1 MRQRP
6 PGNPV
11 RAAFRSL
18 SAVRSVFRWAFP
30 SAWRSAA
37 PSAFRQDQS
46 SARPAYPLAVPGR
59 SAPPGG
65 SGIRLRPGRPS
76 RSCRPRQ
83 SSIPTPLCLLRQWCR
98 RGHPLRR
105 YRSDPPLRTTPPR
118 NPAPPCA
125 GRQTAPCS
133 RQAGTGQPPARPRG
147 TYPSVLYTGVFSCVH
162 PFRTLPASLSAGALQ
177 GTRPFPP
184 PLYQYTRSMS
194 TVLRIFVQFAVSP
207 CVRRC
212 TAGRNGRNGRD
223 VGGFLKEAPK
233 PPRTFLDY
241 GLTGGGVDSGKAG
254 VPPAKPE
261 EPVSRKH
268 SQCRAR
274 SIPGDARDEA
284 PCMK

>member
-1 MRQRP
+1 M
-6 PGNPV
+6 
-11 RAAFRSL
+11 
-18 SAVRSVFRWAFP
+18 
-30 SAWRSAA
+30 
-37 PSAFRQDQS
+37 
-46 SARPAYPLAVPGR
+46 
-59 SAPPGG
+59 
-65 SGIRLRPGRPS
+65 
-76 RSCRPRQ
+76 
-83 SSIPTPLCLLRQWCR
+83 
-98 RGHPLRR
+98 RR
-105 YRSDPPLRTTPPR
+105 YRSDPPSRTTPPR

-194 TVLRIFVQFAVSP
+194 TALRIFVQFAVPP

-212 TAGRNGRNGRD
+212 TAGRDGRNGRD

-241 GLTGGGVDSGKAG
+241 GLTGGGFDSDKAG
-254 VPPAKPE
+254 VPRQRPKNRFPASIASAASGSVPGYLHGRVCKC
-261 EPVSRKH
+261 RK
-268 SQCRAR
+268 R
-274 SIPGDARDEA
+274 SNAGVPGAVA
-284 PCMK
+284 PGKIILESPPSPPGKGAGGMGGKRQG